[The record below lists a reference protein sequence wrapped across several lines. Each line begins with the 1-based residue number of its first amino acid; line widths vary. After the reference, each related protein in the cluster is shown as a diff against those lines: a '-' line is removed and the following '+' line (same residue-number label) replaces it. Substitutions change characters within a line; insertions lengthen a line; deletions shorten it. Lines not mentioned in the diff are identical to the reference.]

1 MLQMEH
7 DNELNKG
14 QKQQLLNKL
23 QEQAVELAQLGVE
36 TLIYQSNQMR
46 MNRAK
51 QRIEHLIRFADVI
64 SESITMSEI
73 CWVLTQLDLERMKN
87 RNNYDSKM
95 EIYRIDLLRCNRRIV
110 SVFLRSMCDHAWFRW
125 YKTYFT
131 GNFEYD

>member
-1 MLQMEH
+1 MEH
-7 DNELNKG
+7 DNELNMG

-23 QEQAVELAQLGVE
+23 QEQSVELAQLDVE

-46 MNRAK
+46 MSRAK
-51 QRIEHLIRFADVI
+51 QRVEHLIRFADVI

-95 EIYRIDLLRCNRRIV
+95 EMYRMDLLRCNRRIV
-110 SVFLRSMCDHAWFRW
+110 SYSFSFNVTMLDSDDIKFVYRKL
-125 YKTYFT
+125 
-131 GNFEYD
+131 

>member
-110 SVFLRSMCDHAWFRW
+110 SVFLRSMCDHA
-125 YKTYFT
+125 
-131 GNFEYD
+131 